1 MVDVFHFL
9 ITCNEL
15 SHCSCASLLVLIC
28 QFDNGWQKKIHLN
41 IRTLWPY
48 QELNCCHEYTIE
60 ILNTLKTNID
70 ATILIVLCPRYL
82 HI

>member
-41 IRTLWPY
+41 IRTFGL
-48 QELNCCHEYTIE
+48 TRS
-60 ILNTLKTNID
+60 
-70 ATILIVLCPRYL
+70 LIVAMNTQ
-82 HI
+82 